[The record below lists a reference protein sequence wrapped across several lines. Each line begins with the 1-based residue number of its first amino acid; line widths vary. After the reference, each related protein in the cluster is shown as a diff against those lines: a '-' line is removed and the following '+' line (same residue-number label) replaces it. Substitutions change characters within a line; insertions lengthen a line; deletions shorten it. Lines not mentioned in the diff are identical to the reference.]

1 MTRYLDFKTIGEV
14 TEKIIDYRGK
24 TPFKTD
30 RGIKLI
36 TAKVIKDG
44 HIVDGKH
51 EYISEEVYSAWM
63 TRGFPQKWDVLITT
77 EAPLGEVALLRTD
90 EKIALAQRVI
100 LLRGKSNII
109 DQIYYMYALKTS
121 FVQEQLRSRSVSTT
135 VAGIKQSDLIEVKIP
150 LLPIEEQKRIAAI
163 ARKCDRLRRTRRYT
177 RQLSDSYLR
186 SVFLKMFGDPVTNS
200 MGWEILKMEEV
211 CIKITDGTHQP
222 PLFTLNGIP
231 FIFVQNIV
239 GGEIN
244 FDSNRFVSGETYRE
258 LTRSTKIEKGDILYS
273 SVGSFG
279 VAVQVTTDRRFV
291 FQRHIAHLKP
301 DFRKINSTFLCNQMR
316 TDFIYSQAK
325 AAARGVAQPTVNL
338 SEIREFKIIV
348 PPLSLQ
354 EKFAQIVQ
362 RFERLRTQQRE
373 ADRQAEHLFQTIL
386 HRAFRGEL

>member
-1 MTRYLDFKTIGEV
+1 MTRYLDFKTIGEI

-24 TPFKTD
+24 TPLKTD

-51 EYISEEVYSAWM
+51 EYISEEAYPAWM

-77 EAPLGEVALLRTD
+77 EAPLGEVALLRTN

-109 DQIYYMYALKTS
+109 DQIYYMYALKTA

-135 VAGIKQSDLIEVKIP
+135 VAGIKQSDLVEVKIP
-150 LLPIEEQKRIAAI
+150 LLPIEEQKRIATI
-163 ARKCDRLRRTRRYT
+163 AQKCDRLRRTRRYT

-186 SVFLKMFGDPVTNS
+186 SVFLKMFGDPIANS
-200 MGWEILKMEEV
+200 MNWDVDTLGSNTTFITSGSRGWAA
-211 CIKITDGTHQP
+211 
-222 PLFTLNGIP
+222 F
-231 FIFVQNIV
+231 
-239 GGEIN
+239 
-244 FDSNRFVSGETYRE
+244 YA
-258 LTRSTKIEKGDILYS
+258 EKGDYFLRVQNVGKNELLLNDLAYVQAPDTAESRRTQVKSGDILVSITADLGRTAVIPSNFPTAYINQHLCLIRVKGINPVFLASYLS
-273 SVGSFG
+273 SEGGQHQFDALDRSG
-279 VAVQVTTDRRFV
+279 VKSGLNFDDIRG
-291 FQRHIAHLKP
+291 LKVI
-301 DFRKINSTFLCNQMR
+301 F
-316 TDFIYSQAK
+316 
-325 AAARGVAQPTVNL
+325 
-338 SEIREFKIIV
+338 

-362 RFERLRTQQRE
+362 RFERLRIQQRE